1 MVCKQGNIEGC
12 EFLTA
17 STIHIDLLAD
27 NLNIIYA
34 DIYPACRWKMVQRR
48 GSRKGRGKG
57 AKRKNGRGAE
67 MEEVG
72 EREGMEDGS

>member
-1 MVCKQGNIEGC
+1 M
-12 EFLTA
+12 
-17 STIHIDLLAD
+17 AD
-27 NLNIIYA
+27 NLNIIFA

-72 EREGMEDGS
+72 ERDVYLAPKPVDFKGFRSLQQ